1 MEEKAVAGSPS
12 RDSARA
18 SRSLTSGKI
27 VPSFLVAI
35 AGRFGAGI
43 LFGFLAQEVVMT
55 DSAAVE
61 SAARPLPTSSGTET
75 LRNFVGRR
83 WVDSRAREHLDVHN
97 PATGEVIARTPL
109 STAEDLDA
117 AVAAAKG
124 AFPAW
129 RDTPPVIR
137 ARAMFRFKNVLEED
151 FEELARIVT
160 TEHGKT
166 LEESRGSVRRG
177 IECVEAACG
186 TPSLAMGY
194 GLENIAA
201 GIDCQVIRQPIGV
214 CAAIGPFNFPA
225 MVPLWFLPFA
235 VATGNTFIV
244 KPSEQVPL
252 SQKRIFELLE
262 RCDLPP
268 GVVNLVNG
276 GREAVEAICDHPDIR
291 AVSFVGS
298 TPVARAV
305 YQRATHAGKR
315 VQALGGAKNFVVV
328 MPDADLDRSI
338 PAIAESFYGCAGERC
353 LAGSVLV
360 PVGDAHRPARDR
372 MVDAAKS
379 LKIGDGAQPGVAMGP
394 VISARHRERVVG
406 YIEKGVA
413 EGAELLL
420 DGRGVRVPGRERG
433 FFLGPTIFDGV
444 TPTMSIGREEIF
456 GPVASITPVRTL
468 EEAIAVMHAHPNANA
483 TSIFTSSGKAA
494 REFARLASASMV
506 GVNIGVAA
514 PMAHFPFGGAKDSFF
529 GDLKVHGR
537 DTFEFYTDK
546 KVVISRWF

>member
-1 MEEKAVAGSPS
+1 MSSAIESGAASSTGAREPQLLRNYVGGRWTPS
-12 RDSARA
+12 RA
-18 SRSLTSGKI
+18 
-27 VPSFLVAI
+27 
-35 AGRFGAGI
+35 
-43 LFGFLAQEVVMT
+43 AQ
-55 DSAAVE
+55 S
-61 SAARPLPTSSGTET
+61 
-75 LRNFVGRR
+75 
-83 WVDSRAREHLDVHN
+83 LDVHN
-97 PATGEVIARTPL
+97 PATGATIARTPL
-109 STAEDLDA
+109 STSEDLAA
-117 AVAAAKG
+117 AVEAARR

-129 RDTPPVIR
+129 RDTPIVVRSR
-137 ARAMFRFKNVLEED
+137 ALFRFRNLLEEHA
-151 FEELARIVT
+151 EELARIVT

-166 LEESRGSVRRG
+166 LDESRGSVRRG
-177 IECVEAACG
+177 IECVEVACG
-186 TPSLAMGY
+186 APSLTMGY
-194 GLENIAA
+194 GQENISA
-201 GIDCQVIRQPIGV
+201 GIDCQVLRQALGV
-214 CAAIGPFNFPA
+214 CAAIAPFNFPA

-252 SQKRIFELLE
+252 SQTRIFELLE

-276 GREAVEAICDHPDIR
+276 GREVVEAICDHTDIR

-328 MPDADLDRSI
+328 MPDADLDRAI
-338 PAIAESFYGCAGERC
+338 PIITESFYGCAGERC

-360 PVGDAHRPARDR
+360 PVGDAHRAARDR
-372 MVDAAKS
+372 IVESARS
-379 LKIGDGAQPGVAMGP
+379 LKVGDGVEPGVAMGP
-394 VISARHRERVVG
+394 VISAKHRERVTG
-406 YIEKGVA
+406 YIQRGVS

-420 DGRGVRVPGRERG
+420 DGRPTRVPGREHG
-433 FFLGPTIFDGV
+433 YFVGPTVFDRV
-444 TPTMSIGREEIF
+444 SPKMTIGREEIF
-456 GPVASITPVRTL
+456 GPVASITPVKTL
-468 EEAIAVMHAHPNANA
+468 EEAIDVMHAHPNANA

-514 PMAHFPFGGAKDSFF
+514 PMAPFPFGGAKDSFF

-537 DTFEFYTDK
+537 DAFEFYTDK